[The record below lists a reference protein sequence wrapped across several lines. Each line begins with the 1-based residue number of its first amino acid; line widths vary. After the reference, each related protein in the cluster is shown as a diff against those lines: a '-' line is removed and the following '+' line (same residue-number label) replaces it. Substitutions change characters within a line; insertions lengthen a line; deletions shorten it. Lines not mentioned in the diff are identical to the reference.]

1 MIEPFTPSSTGGVPA
16 GLRTKPASNS
26 PTKVMNSPMP
36 IEMPTRRD
44 RGTALNTAV
53 RNPVST
59 SSAIST
65 PSITISPIAC
75 GQVICG
81 AMVKASRAFS
91 PSPAA
96 MPIGNRP
103 MTPIRMVITP
113 ATRAVA
119 AATFVMVWSTLAPTT
134 APAASAYG
142 SPPTR
147 FPRLSGAVPMIN
159 GLRAMMYAIVKKV
172 TMPPRIS
179 RPIVE
184 PRAVMP
190 K

>member
-1 MIEPFTPSSTGGVPA
+1 M
-16 GLRTKPASNS
+16 
-26 PTKVMNSPMP
+26 
-36 IEMPTRRD
+36 
-44 RGTALNTAV
+44 
-53 RNPVST
+53 
-59 SSAIST
+59 ST
-65 PSITISPIAC
+65 PSITIRPMAC
-75 GQVICG
+75 GQVIRG

-103 MTPIRMVITP
+103 TTPIRIVITP
-113 ATRAVA
+113 ATSAVA
-119 AATFVMVWSTLAPTT
+119 AATWVIAESTLAPIT
-134 APAASAYG
+134 APAPSRYG

-147 FPRLSGAVPMIN
+147 LPAPSGAVPMIS

-172 TMPPRIS
+172 TTPPRTS